1 MYIYICMFYVY
12 IYISAVALAK
22 AHPVLTSHHCTS
34 CLLAGNLA
42 TQLAPAPEQ
51 GRVHLHIKFL
61 LRNSFFPS
69 ILREGPWAPQNTLRF
84 GRKGVHINPPPG
96 RARAWLAQGYV
107 CLWRPGSFR
116 HRRPLSWLAPE
127 QKMVRTRAGP
137 FTY

>member
-1 MYIYICMFYVY
+1 MYVLCVY

-84 GRKGVHINPPPG
+84 GRKGVHIKPPP
-96 RARAWLAQGYV
+96 AD
-107 CLWRPGSFR
+107 PGHGSHKAMCACGF
-116 HRRPLSWLAPE
+116 LAPSDTE
-127 QKMVRTRAGP
+127 DRCHGSPQNKKM
-137 FTY
+137 